1 MHNRLSQY
9 LSRFREGP
17 IVVLFVVALVAVAA
31 FGVQEGGWSNL
42 VVPVGITGTAGA
54 LLGVVLSKVRVSDAV
69 AQFTSLGLG
78 LLLVSFLLLQQA
90 DMFGERMIDRAQ
102 PFGQFVW
109 EWYRGDQQSSELQY
123 LLVSFLLG
131 LLVWMLG
138 FLSTWCLF
146 RRGWLVVAILLPASL
161 ALINVRYAP
170 NPEPWTLGLM
180 LFLSIPVAARMHF
193 LHREIQWSR
202 KRIASPIGLGGRFA
216 VVGTVLSLLVT
227 LASAQTPAAWS
238 HLTFQPIIEEIGATY
253 QRASDRA
260 NSWLGDIRGDERSD
274 VHNAGSYTAFDDAF
288 SIGGPL
294 NLTDQPE
301 VFVETTAPQA
311 PYLTAHTYDQY
322 TGRGWASSTDQQFGE
337 VRTDEGRLAPELL
350 YGPEQEVVLSSDV
363 TGARTERSAKITP
376 LSGPS
381 GVVFSIDTYLA
392 ADISTVVRMSWQRL
406 EDEPF
411 AISPDTLHTLP
422 PDIQRVGHLLLQAE
436 LSGSASDWGPEATSA
451 AMQQEI
457 ENEVDALAGRG
468 VLVQWDATDGII
480 QTIYVSGRL
489 PVFDDVEAVYPRNPL
504 QNEGEDSYRVR
515 GLSSVATPDDL
526 ASAPTTYPTWVTDRY
541 LELGDTV
548 TPRTIDLAMQVVE
561 GATDPYTQA
570 KMVEAFLRD
579 HITYDDQVDAPP
591 EGADL
596 VDYVLFDYRR
606 GYCEHYSAAM
616 TVMMRSLGVPARTV
630 VGYYPGEYDDARG
643 GYLYRQ
649 LNAHAWTEVFF
660 PGYGWIP
667 FEPTANRPL
676 EERDTQV
683 EPVVTETPEPT
694 QAVPTPDVSQPNVES
709 TPVPE
714 DRTLENP
721 GPPEPVVVD
730 GGDGGGMPGWLVP
743 MGIAVAI
750 VAAIGGVLWFAW
762 NWNLR
767 TLSPIEQ
774 IFAKTQRVGRFGG
787 VRSGPTVTPR
797 EYAVDFSR
805 QMPGVSGPVRKIVQ
819 VYETDR
825 FGPNGTDESSIATAR
840 AAWQELRRKA
850 MRLIVRIRRRATR

>member
-1 MHNRLSQY
+1 
-9 LSRFREGP
+9 
-17 IVVLFVVALVAVAA
+17 
-31 FGVQEGGWSNL
+31 
-42 VVPVGITGTAGA
+42 
-54 LLGVVLSKVRVSDAV
+54 
-69 AQFTSLGLG
+69 
-78 LLLVSFLLLQQA
+78 
-90 DMFGERMIDRAQ
+90 
-102 PFGQFVW
+102 
-109 EWYRGDQQSSELQY
+109 
-123 LLVSFLLG
+123 
-131 LLVWMLG
+131 
-138 FLSTWCLF
+138 
-146 RRGWLVVAILLPASL
+146 VAILLPASL

-301 VFVETTAPQA
+301 VCVEPTAPQA
-311 PYLTAHTYDQY
+311 PALTAHTSDPH
-322 TGRGWASSTDQQFGE
+322 TGRGGASSTDPRFGE
-337 VRTDEGRLAPELL
+337 VRTDGGRLAPELL

-411 AISPDTLHTLP
+411 AISPETLHTLP
-422 PDIQRVGHLLLQAE
+422 PDIQRIGHLLLQAE

-468 VLVQWDATDGII
+468 VLVRWDATDGII

-489 PVFDDVEAVYPRNPL
+489 PVFDDVEAVYPRNPF

-570 KMVEAFLRD
+570 KMVE
-579 HITYDDQVDAPP
+579 
-591 EGADL
+591 
-596 VDYVLFDYRR
+596 
-606 GYCEHYSAAM
+606 
-616 TVMMRSLGVPARTV
+616 RS
-630 VGYYPGEYDDARG
+630 
-643 GYLYRQ
+643 
-649 LNAHAWTEVFF
+649 
-660 PGYGWIP
+660 
-667 FEPTANRPL
+667 
-676 EERDTQV
+676 EER
-683 EPVVTETPEPT
+683 
-694 QAVPTPDVSQPNVES
+694 
-709 TPVPE
+709 
-714 DRTLENP
+714 
-721 GPPEPVVVD
+721 
-730 GGDGGGMPGWLVP
+730 
-743 MGIAVAI
+743 
-750 VAAIGGVLWFAW
+750 
-762 NWNLR
+762 
-767 TLSPIEQ
+767 
-774 IFAKTQRVGRFGG
+774 RVGREWSERWSADG
-787 VRSGPTVTPR
+787 
-797 EYAVDFSR
+797 
-805 QMPGVSGPVRKIVQ
+805 
-819 VYETDR
+819 
-825 FGPNGTDESSIATAR
+825 
-840 AAWQELRRKA
+840 
-850 MRLIVRIRRRATR
+850 